1 MRLSSRAVSW
11 ILILTLSLSP
21 LMAQQQPAPKITALD
36 ESGAV
41 NGRVVQVVDGNNNPL
56 VGTSI
61 LMAVPSSFPSNPT
74 IPAPET
80 KAPGKT
86 KSTIV
91 ALLLLGGA
99 ATAIILALSGGGDK
113 PAPAPVVTPTTV
125 QPTIITA
132 GTPRVN
138 SPN

>member
-11 ILILTLSLSP
+11 ILIVTLSLSP
-21 LMAQQQPAPKITALD
+21 LMARQQPAPKIAN
-36 ESGAV
+36 S
-41 NGRVVQVVDGNNNPL
+41 RVVQVVDENNNPL

-61 LMAVPSSFPSNPT
+61 LMALPRSLPGNPA
-74 IPAPET
+74 IPVPET

-86 KSTIV
+86 KSTIL

-113 PAPAPVVTPTTV
+113 SAPPAPVVTPATV

-132 GTPRVN
+132 GTPRVS

>member
-11 ILILTLSLSP
+11 ILIVTLSLSP
-21 LMAQQQPAPKITALD
+21 LMAQQQPAPKIAN
-36 ESGAV
+36 S
-41 NGRVVQVVDGNNNPL
+41 RVVQVVDENNNPL

-61 LMAVPSSFPSNPT
+61 LMALPGSLPSNP
-74 IPAPET
+74 IPVPET
-80 KAPGKT
+80 KPPGKT
-86 KSTIV
+86 KSTLLV
-91 ALLLLGGA
+91 LLLLGGA

-113 PAPAPVVTPTTV
+113 STPPAPVVTPTTV

-132 GTPRVN
+132 GTPRVG